1 MDLLE
6 AVHETKEWFQDI
18 LSNFLEDAGLEE
30 EETCNEMI
38 SCYMELC
45 DTFDDIEKQLIKKSI
60 YEALLASRLISPPID
75 QGWLTEE

>member
-6 AVHETKEWFQDI
+6 AVHGTKEWFQDI
-18 LSNFLEDAGLEE
+18 LLNFLEDAGLEE

-45 DTFDDIEKQLIKKSI
+45 ETFDDVEKQLIKKMNLKI
-60 YEALLASRLISPPID
+60 RKLKRKIIKGSRK
-75 QGWLTEE
+75 